1 MPKKKTPRRYHHGD
15 LRRALLDAALAI
27 VEQAGP
33 GALSLREL
41 ARTAG
46 VSHAAPYRHFPSRE
60 ALLVALGVEGFRGLD
75 AEMQAAVGDERDPIH
90 RLVAHGVAYVRYA
103 VAHPGHFKVMFGS
116 ELHGGVKDAE
126 LATAS
131 EPTLRALVDCIAAA
145 QAEGAV
151 RDGDPRALSVGAWAT
166 VHGLALLLVDRQLAP
181 LVEEPISVESLARAT
196 IDGVVRGLAPAAVP
210 RGRSRA
216 APKGR

>member
-1 MPKKKTPRRYHHGD
+1 
-15 LRRALLDAALAI
+15 
-27 VEQAGP
+27 
-33 GALSLREL
+33 
-41 ARTAG
+41 
-46 VSHAAPYRHFPSRE
+46 
-60 ALLVALGVEGFRGLD
+60 
-75 AEMQAAVGDERDPIH
+75 
-90 RLVAHGVAYVRYA
+90 
-103 VAHPGHFKVMFGS
+103 VMFGS

-181 LVEEPISVESLARAT
+181 LVEEPISVESLARTT
-196 IDGVVRGLAPAAVP
+196 IDGLVRGLAPAAVP